1 MSIKYQALLQ
11 TLGSGQ
17 EPGNKQKQTKIPVF
31 MIFTFGLK
39 RYLKLKNIYIYKMS
53 GSDKRYEERSSIVKG
68 QKVRK
73 VLF

>member
-17 EPGNKQKQTKIPVF
+17 EPGNKQKQTKIPGF

-39 RYLKLKNIYIYKMS
+39 RYLKLKKYIYKMS